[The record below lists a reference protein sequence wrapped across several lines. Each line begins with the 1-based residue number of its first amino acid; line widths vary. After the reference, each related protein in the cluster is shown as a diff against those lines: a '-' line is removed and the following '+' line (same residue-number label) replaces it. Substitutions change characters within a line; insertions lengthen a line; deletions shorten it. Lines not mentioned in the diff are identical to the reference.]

1 MKTRSSELVFT
12 AAAVLVAGFGLGT
25 GCSNASRTLEYS
37 SPSPDPGVVYVA
49 EQVYGLDDW
58 ARTPDSRSYVSITTR
73 VGEPQEGRLVRINS
87 SSVVMAE
94 GRNGP
99 EETVAKDDILF
110 MRVWW

>member
-1 MKTRSSELVFT
+1 MKSGMSVLGM
-12 AAAVLVAGFGLGT
+12 AAAGALLAAGLGL

-58 ARTPDSRSYVSITTR
+58 ARAPDSRSYASITTR
-73 VGEPQEGRLVRINS
+73 GGEPQEGRLVRINS

-99 EETVAKDDILF
+99 ERTVAKDDILF